1 MVNIPNNHCTK
12 ISKSDRELLQSH
24 KHSQEQKLEDVWRVM
39 KIQAEMVNGFEVLKD
54 VEPAVSI
61 LGSARMKEDH
71 PYFKKCED
79 LAKLLSDNG
88 FNVIT
93 GGGGGIME
101 AGNRGAHKG
110 ESKAIGLNIK
120 LPHEQVPNPYQN
132 ISLDFDYFFVR
143 KLMFSK
149 YSFAHIFMPGG
160 FGTMDELFTVL
171 CLIQTKKM
179 QRLPLVLFGK
189 DFWEGMLDWVKKE
202 MVGQGF
208 LTCEEV
214 DLLQLTD
221 DPEEVL
227 SLVKEIY
234 ETLPES

>member
-1 MVNIPNNHCTK
+1 MVNLPKNHCTK
-12 ISKSDRELLQSH
+12 ISQSDRELLQSH

-39 KIQAEMVNGFEVLKD
+39 KIQAEMINGFEVLKD

-61 LGSARMKEDH
+61 LGSARIKEDH
-71 PYFKKCED
+71 PNFKKCQE

-88 FNVIT
+88 FNIIT

-101 AGNRGAHKG
+101 AGNRGAHEGK
-110 ESKAIGLNIK
+110 SKAIGLNIK
-120 LPHEQVPNPYQN
+120 LPREQTPNPYQD

-160 FGTMDELFTVL
+160 FGTMDELYTVL

-179 QRLPLVLFGK
+179 QKLPLVLFGSE
-189 DFWEGMLDWVKKE
+189 FWTGMIDWIRATMVEEGFVN
-202 MVGQGF
+202 
-208 LTCEEV
+208 CEEI
-214 DLLQLTD
+214 DLLKVTD
-221 DPEEVL
+221 NPQEVL
-227 SLVKEIY
+227 KLVKEIY
-234 ETLPES
+234 ETLPEN